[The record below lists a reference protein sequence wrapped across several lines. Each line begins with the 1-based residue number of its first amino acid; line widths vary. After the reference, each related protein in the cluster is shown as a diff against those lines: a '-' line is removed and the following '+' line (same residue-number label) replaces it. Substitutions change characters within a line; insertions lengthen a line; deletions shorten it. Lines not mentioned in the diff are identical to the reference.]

1 MRARSWLSTTL
12 HRPSGSLAARLVLSS
27 VLGLAGAG
35 AIGCGGSASG
45 APARHPDVASLAT
58 GPVLHVSDAEF
69 AGAVHDL
76 LLATPGGPDRA
87 RLLGGV
93 VGRQMERA
101 VARFRSHEPGRG
113 LVAVIGGLYLLRTG
127 ELTPDTLG
135 PSGREALKEAVREL
149 AVHGDEGRSH
159 ALYDILLRLGP
170 DDAKAEVQGHLDALL
185 AWTKDEL
192 KAGPGTIA
200 TGAVESASVARSLLE
215 PTESAKLEATK
226 ATLDWITTAVELQ
239 VKFQEKKAHP
249 SREEVGEAVRALQSG
264 NDVLA
269 EIFLRDADVGGAL
282 RALARS
288 PLHDAVERHRSE
300 GRRDRSVDLERALDA
315 VSTKATA
322 AQWLEVLHALAPSPR
337 DREQEE
343 EDAQEDHELL
353 RAATFGV
360 ALEAYRLDPT
370 QPEAATLV
378 AAVLQDLGLAE
389 ASPAVMAE
397 ATQAHPDTRIVSG
410 ALTIVVRAMK
420 IELAASDFDAVRRTY
435 AAAAPLLALAE
446 QAKRTDPSHE
456 LAPSAAEVRA
466 MMGLIELEQGGI
478 EAARTLL
485 RSSASEERSGAVLL
499 ALARIDRHDEQT
511 KAALDDLK
519 AASEAP
525 DTTRDPAL
533 HGEVLLLTSD
543 VEHDAGD
550 VAKARTGL
558 VDALG
563 ILAHARTLGPPEER
577 ARVEQVLARVLDRF
591 GANQKAQQAL
601 ERAFEATPHDKRQI
615 AATLGQAVARA
626 LVRKD
631 LLAAKDGLTRAIA
644 AELDDDELVYYAL
657 WVHLLEQ
664 QLRTKQPR
672 TAESTTAKVFASIP
686 DDGHWVGKLAAFG
699 AGKLAPGQ
707 LVALAR
713 TKAEKTEATF
723 YEAMDARAS
732 GAGDPN
738 DAGLRAVLRGDG
750 VDLMEATIAREILRS
765 ASGEAPPALPQDIKL
780 P

>member
-410 ALTIVVRAMK
+410 ALTIVVRAM
-420 IELAASDFDAVRRTY
+420 ENRARGERLRRRAADVRGRG
-435 AAAAPLLALAE
+435 AAPRARGAGEANRPFPRARAE
-446 QAKRTDPSHE
+446 RRGGARDDGADRARAGGHRGRPD
-456 LAPSAAEVRA
+456 APPFVGVGGEVGRRPPGARPHRPARRA
-466 MMGLIELEQGGI
+466 DEGRARRSQGRERG
-478 EAARTLL
+478 ART
-485 RSSASEERSGAVLL
+485 RRGTRRCT
-499 ALARIDRHDEQT
+499 ARCC
-511 KAALDDLK
+511 
-519 AASEAP
+519 S
-525 DTTRDPAL
+525 
-533 HGEVLLLTSD
+533 
-543 VEHDAGD
+543 
-550 VAKARTGL
+550 
-558 VDALG
+558 
-563 ILAHARTLGPPEER
+563 
-577 ARVEQVLARVLDRF
+577 
-591 GANQKAQQAL
+591 
-601 ERAFEATPHDKRQI
+601 
-615 AATLGQAVARA
+615 
-626 LVRKD
+626 
-631 LLAAKDGLTRAIA
+631 
-644 AELDDDELVYYAL
+644 
-657 WVHLLEQ
+657 
-664 QLRTKQPR
+664 
-672 TAESTTAKVFASIP
+672 
-686 DDGHWVGKLAAFG
+686 
-699 AGKLAPGQ
+699 
-707 LVALAR
+707 
-713 TKAEKTEATF
+713 
-723 YEAMDARAS
+723 
-732 GAGDPN
+732 
-738 DAGLRAVLRGDG
+738 
-750 VDLMEATIAREILRS
+750 
-765 ASGEAPPALPQDIKL
+765 
-780 P
+780 